1 MGECPVNKCVN
12 LGIEFQAKGNDFI
25 ATVSIQDLTNVS
37 EDINSLL
44 KWASE
49 TYGASTKKMVSILIE
64 NEKIRRHGQKIPAV
78 FFWDLG
84 NTIFKLLE
92 NLSSRGLDFEDLYGH
107 LVRDLHI
114 SRSTIK
120 RAIALRRYVPEREML
135 SPDVAWGACKDAPK
149 KFASG
154 LLRRN
159 K

>member
-1 MGECPVNKCVN
+1 MNRSGKIGV
-12 LGIEFQAKGNDFI
+12 EFQPKDDDFI

-37 EDINSLL
+37 EDINNVL

-49 TYGASTKKMVSILIE
+49 TYGISTKRMMSILKE
-64 NEKIRRHGQKIPAV
+64 NENIRRHGQKIPAV

-84 NTIFKLLE
+84 NTIFELLE
-92 NLSSRGLDFEDLYGH
+92 NLSSRGLEFEDLYGH

-114 SRSTIK
+114 SRTTIK
-120 RAIALRRYVPEREML
+120 RAVALRRYVPQKEML
-135 SPDVAWGACKDAPK
+135 SPNVTWGSCKDAPK